1 MVAASYNLELIIIND
16 YFPKKVRNVSLLA
29 TVLTLLIVFLVSPG
43 SAGEAAVPHN
53 STTHTTLPKT

>member
-16 YFPKKVRNVSLLA
+16 PLPKKIRNVSLLA
-29 TVLTLLIVFLVSPG
+29 AVLTLLIVFLVSPG

-53 STTHTTLPKT
+53 STTHTTLPQT